1 MCRMKPSEQS
11 VQVEKPSSGIISE
24 PVPSPSHIS
33 SRIDDFTSRI
43 SILNGFGEWYEIHQ
57 WAIGHF
63 INAAVLLVPGG
74 VERVMSATAPI
85 CMNIIVIPVKVPYPN
100 PGNAWVIERW
110 AANPC
115 DGLLKANPNIVALSG
130 DACPR
135 YTELEALM
143 MEKND
148 SRYVGLLLVLFTV
161 KGTNHVML
169 CPRPIYRTRD
179 PYDSRRRK
187 MRSSTS

>member
-11 VQVEKPSSGIISE
+11 VQVEKPSSDIISE
-24 PVPSPSHIS
+24 PVPYPSHIS

-43 SILNGFGEWYEIHQ
+43 SILNDFGKWHEMHQ

-110 AANPC
+110 LPTPATAA
-115 DGLLKANPNIVALSG
+115 S
-130 DACPR
+130 
-135 YTELEALM
+135 
-143 MEKND
+143 
-148 SRYVGLLLVLFTV
+148 
-161 KGTNHVML
+161 
-169 CPRPIYRTRD
+169 RPIRTSWHCRATLVHGI
-179 PYDSRRRK
+179 
-187 MRSSTS
+187 RSSKL